1 MLAPVRQVVVSALG
15 PDRPG
20 IVAAVTRVLVEHGV
34 NIADSNMGR
43 LSGRF
48 SMMLICTAPDEL
60 ADQPFQDDLR
70 RAAGECGLDVIFA
83 HDVGEGAEAPAPTH
97 IVTVYGADHPGIVHA
112 VAAALTARGANI
124 LDLETRLAGD
134 LYVMT
139 LDVAAESEVGPALR
153 AAASEQGVE
162 VTVRPF
168 EADVL

>member
-1 MLAPVRQVVVSALG
+1 MRQVVVSALG

-20 IVAAVTRVLVEHGV
+20 IVASVTGTLLQYGL
-34 NIADSNMGR
+34 NIADSNIGR

-60 ADQPFQDDLR
+60 DLMR
-70 RAAGECGLDVIFA
+70 LGEDLERAAAGSGLDVIFA
-83 HDVGEGAEAPAPTH
+83 HDVSEGADAPAPTH

-112 VAAALTARGANI
+112 MAKALSQRGANI
-124 LDLETRLAGD
+124 LDLETRVAGD

-139 LDVAAESEVGPALR
+139 LDVVASDDVEEVLKREGV
-153 AAASEQGVE
+153 EQGVE

>member
-1 MLAPVRQVVVSALG
+1 MREVVVSALG

-20 IVAAVTRVLVEHGV
+20 IVASVTGVLLEHGV
-34 NIADSNMGR
+34 NIADSHMGR

-48 SMMLICTAPDEL
+48 SMMLICTAPDD
-60 ADQPFQDDLR
+60 ADVERLDADLR
-70 RAAGECGLDVIFA
+70 TAGAGSGLDVIFA
-83 HDVGEGAEAPAPTH
+83 HDVGDGAAAPEPSH

-112 VAAALTARGANI
+112 MAAALSAQGANI

-139 LDVAAESEVGPALR
+139 LDVVASGDIEDALR
-153 AAASEQGVE
+153 AAGAEQGVE

>member
-1 MLAPVRQVVVSALG
+1 MREVVVSALG

-20 IVAAVTRVLVEHGV
+20 IVASVTGALLEHGL
-34 NIADSNMGR
+34 NIADSHMGR
-43 LSGRF
+43 ISGRF
-48 SMMLICTAPDEL
+48 SMMLICTAPDGVDMMRLGESLEL
-60 ADQPFQDDLR
+60 E
-70 RAAGECGLDVIFA
+70 AAGSGLDVIFA
-83 HDVGEGAEAPAPTH
+83 HEVSEGADAPEPSH

-112 VAAALTARGANI
+112 IAKCLSKRGANI

-139 LDVAAESEVGPALR
+139 LDVAADGDIEDALQ
-153 AAASEQGVE
+153 ATGAEQGVE

>member
-1 MLAPVRQVVVSALG
+1 MREVVVSALG

-20 IVAAVTRVLVEHGV
+20 IVSSVTGALLEHGL
-34 NIADSNMGR
+34 NIADSHMGR

-48 SMMLICTAPDEL
+48 SMMLICTAPEPLEDKGFL
-60 ADQPFQDDLR
+60 DG
-70 RAAGECGLDVIFA
+70 RAKAGIDAGLDVIFA
-83 HDVGEGAEAPAPTH
+83 HDVSDGATAPEPTH

-112 VAAALTARGANI
+112 MAAACSEHGANI

-139 LDVAAESEVGPALR
+139 LDVVAPSDVEEPLR
-153 AAASEQGVE
+153 AAGAEQGVE

>member
-1 MLAPVRQVVVSALG
+1 MRQVVVSALG

-20 IVAAVTRVLVEHGV
+20 IVSSVTGVLVTHGL
-34 NIADSNMGR
+34 NILDSHMGR

-48 SMMLICTAPDEL
+48 SMMLICNAPDDLDEKRFL
-60 ADQPFQDDLR
+60 DDLLK
-70 RAAGECGLDVIFA
+70 AGIDIGLDVVFA
-83 HDVGEGAEAPAPTH
+83 HDASEGVEAPEPSH

-112 VAAALTARGANI
+112 MASALSEQGANI

-139 LDVAAESEVGPALR
+139 LDVAADGDVADALH
-153 AAASEQGVE
+153 AAAKEQGVD

>member
-1 MLAPVRQVVVSALG
+1 MREVVVSALG

-20 IVAAVTRVLVEHGV
+20 IVASVTGALLEHGL
-34 NIADSNMGR
+34 NIADSHMGR

-48 SMMLICTAPDEL
+48 SMMLICTAPDDLEDKRFL
-60 ADQPFQDDLR
+60 DDL
-70 RAAGECGLDVIFA
+70 AKAGIDAGLDVIFA
-83 HDVGEGAEAPAPTH
+83 HDVSDGATAPEPTH

-112 VAAALTARGANI
+112 MAAACSQHGANI

-139 LDVAAESEVGPALR
+139 LDVAADRDVSDALQ
-153 AAASEQGVE
+153 AAAAEQGVE

-168 EADVL
+168 EAEIL

>member
-1 MLAPVRQVVVSALG
+1 MRQVVVSALG

-20 IVAAVTRVLVEHGV
+20 IVASVTGVLLEHGL
-34 NIADSNMGR
+34 NIADSHMGR

-60 ADQPFQDDLR
+60 DGERLDADLE
-70 RAAGECGLDVIFA
+70 RAGAASGLDVVFA
-83 HDVGEGAEAPAPTH
+83 HEASAGAAAPAPTH

-112 VAAALTARGANI
+112 IAATLAERGANI
-124 LDLETRLAGD
+124 LDLETRLAAD

-139 LDVAAESEVGPALR
+139 LDVVAEGEFEPALKQTG
-153 AAASEQGVE
+153 AEQGVE

>member
-1 MLAPVRQVVVSALG
+1 MRQVVVSALG

-20 IVAAVTRVLVEHGV
+20 IVASVTGTLLEHEV

-48 SMMLICTAPDEL
+48 SMMLICTAPDGLDITRLGE
-60 ADQPFQDDLR
+60 DLE
-70 RAAGECGLDVIFA
+70 RAAAGSGLDVIFA
-83 HDVGEGAEAPAPTH
+83 HDVSEGAEAAAPSH

-112 VAAALTARGANI
+112 VAAALASRGANI

-139 LDVAAESEVGPALR
+139 LDVVASADVEETLKQ
-153 AAASEQGVE
+153 AASEQGVE